1 MRGDVLELL
10 AAHQRRPMIDEAVPC
25 FRLDLSPGSVDVAEY
40 PIDGEVRVDSVVLLA
55 KVEGEVRFDGFSH
68 TAPEA
73 RVSVVRLP
81 ANPRPRD

>member
-1 MRGDVLELL
+1 
-10 AAHQRRPMIDEAVPC
+10 MIDEAVPC
-25 FRLDLSPGSVDVAEY
+25 FRLDLSTGSVDVAEC
-40 PIDGEVRVDSVVLLA
+40 PLDGEVRVDSVVLLA
-55 KVEGEVRFDGFSH
+55 KVY